1 MVQGAKA
8 MAAAL
13 SARAL
18 FICCLSCRSA
28 GNRAPHHKKL
38 GPGSSLLVQQNAV
51 AASRLAK
58 IESRPAILAHR
69 F

>member
-13 SARAL
+13 SSRAL

-28 GNRAPHHKKL
+28 GNRAPTTKRL
-38 GPGSSLLVQQNAV
+38 GREALYKFNKTQSPPLDWP
-51 AASRLAK
+51 K
-58 IESRPAILAHR
+58 
-69 F
+69 